1 MRLINFKNIA
11 FGFLSCAMLCAGC
24 SDAMEDII
32 DAPSESLTLRFYSAG
47 AGTRADIES
56 SDASL
61 NENLISNLAVAFYPS
76 AASDSKNAVKF
87 NLFKNLGATGKVERK
102 IIISDEEVA
111 LLFGGT
117 ETSGATCRVYALA
130 NLSDEEIAALG
141 KTPTVAAMKEL
152 RVSSEFD
159 TQQVQE
165 SFVMSGDA
173 TVTYN
178 IDASG
183 KKTAVGNVQLVR
195 SAAKITLNIKLP
207 ESYEDPGTGNIWEP
221 IASPATGAMR
231 VLLNNGV
238 KNSRVLVPQEGYG
251 FQDEDY
257 FNITTADAT
266 YGFVDNRVNNS
277 EYPNKQKVPFYTYPN
292 RWENT
297 PGERHRTAL
306 TLIVPWHN
314 TTTNTYQTFYYRVPV
329 TPAEMPRLVS
339 NHSYQIDLNV
349 GMLGSAMPETP
360 VEITGNYRVVDW
372 ARETIDV
379 NIKDYR
385 YLVVSPTT
393 YRMDNTEDFTLNFYS
408 SHPVEVD
415 DITMTYQRFSYITE
429 TGNSEMGTVVYFPTS
444 KEVIDRSVTPDGIK
458 MVEYSENIT
467 TAPNSKQYSF
477 SLKHKLEVWTPLDK
491 DGIIVPQTGY
501 RNLSDTTN
509 IQNSIQKYLRS
520 DSPEPA
526 YSPYTFKVTLRHK
539 DNPEFKAS
547 FTVVQ
552 YPAMY
557 IQADKNPGGE
567 YRTSPLSSSSFGYV
581 FVNPEYTPAGRF
593 IPAYWTNSSDLGGV
607 HGITSNATNKNPNMY
622 VINLTALSGNY
633 ESYIIG
639 DPRALNVNN
648 NLVGNPGQLTAVAS
662 PTIQDWAVE
671 AEALYNESNQKR
683 RLQWYYPTQ
692 EGSSTRNMIAPKI
705 RVASSYGVCNNG
717 TSTQNLRRRCA
728 SYQEQGFPAGRWRVP
743 TYSEVEFIVKLSTK
757 GIIPLL
763 FTKGATYLTAQGFV
777 RVEDDDKG
785 SITLLTNTTSGSVRA
800 VYDEWYWEK
809 ETNYVLQNNSSG
821 GYDFTWGDMPMRNP
835 QN

>member
-1 MRLINFKNIA
+1 
-11 FGFLSCAMLCAGC
+11 MLCGGC

-111 LLFGGT
+111 LLFGST

-705 RVASSYGVCNNG
+705 RVASSYGICNNG

-763 FTKGATYLTAQGFV
+763 FTRVRDKNLQFTTKLKDTVHWATCQGRPIYLHRFNLIPEGKLPV
-777 RVEDDDKG
+777 
-785 SITLLTNTTSGSVRA
+785 
-800 VYDEWYWEK
+800 
-809 ETNYVLQNNSSG
+809 
-821 GYDFTWGDMPMRNP
+821 
-835 QN
+835 

>member
-1 MRLINFKNIA
+1 
-11 FGFLSCAMLCAGC
+11 MLCGGC

>member
-1 MRLINFKNIA
+1 
-11 FGFLSCAMLCAGC
+11 MLCGGC

-111 LLFGGT
+111 LLFGST

-238 KNSRVLVPQEGYG
+238 KNSRVLVPQEGYD
-251 FQDEDY
+251 FKDEDY

-314 TTTNTYQTFYYRVPV
+314 TTTDTYQTFYYRVPV
-329 TPAEMPRLVS
+329 TPAEMPGLVS

-393 YRMDNTEDFTLNFYS
+393 YRMDNAEDFTLNFYS

-429 TGNSEMGTVVYFPTS
+429 TGNAEMGTVVYFPTS

-491 DGIIVPQTGY
+491 DGKIVPQTGY
-501 RNLSDTTN
+501 TSLSDTTR

-567 YRTSPLSSSSFGYV
+567 YMTSPSSSSSFGYV
-581 FVNPEYTPAGRF
+581 FVNPKYTPAGWF
-593 IPAYWTNSSDLGGV
+593 IPAYWTPAYWTNSSDLGGV
-607 HGITSNATNKNPNMY
+607 HGIESEAANKNPNMY

-705 RVASSYGVCNNG
+705 RVASSYGVCNNR

-763 FTKGATYLTAQGFV
+763 FTKGETYLTAQGFV

-785 SITLLTNTTSGSVRA
+785 SIALLTNTTSGSVRA

>member
-1 MRLINFKNIA
+1 M
-11 FGFLSCAMLCAGC
+11 
-24 SDAMEDII
+24 
-32 DAPSESLTLRFYSAG
+32 
-47 AGTRADIES
+47 
-56 SDASL
+56 
-61 NENLISNLAVAFYPS
+61 
-76 AASDSKNAVKF
+76 
-87 NLFKNLGATGKVERK
+87 
-102 IIISDEEVA
+102 
-111 LLFGGT
+111 
-117 ETSGATCRVYALA
+117 
-130 NLSDEEIAALG
+130 
-141 KTPTVAAMKEL
+141 
-152 RVSSEFD
+152 
-159 TQQVQE
+159 
-165 SFVMSGDA
+165 
-173 TVTYN
+173 
-178 IDASG
+178 
-183 KKTAVGNVQLVR
+183 QLVR

-705 RVASSYGVCNNG
+705 RVASSYGICNNG

>member
-1 MRLINFKNIA
+1 
-11 FGFLSCAMLCAGC
+11 MLCGGC

-102 IIISDEEVA
+102 IIISDEEVT

-130 NLSDEEIAALG
+130 NLSDEEIATLG

-238 KNSRVLVPQEGYG
+238 KNSRVLVPQEGYD
-251 FQDEDY
+251 FKDEDY

-329 TPAEMPRLVS
+329 TPAEMPGLVS

>member
-1 MRLINFKNIA
+1 M
-11 FGFLSCAMLCAGC
+11 
-24 SDAMEDII
+24 
-32 DAPSESLTLRFYSAG
+32 
-47 AGTRADIES
+47 
-56 SDASL
+56 
-61 NENLISNLAVAFYPS
+61 
-76 AASDSKNAVKF
+76 
-87 NLFKNLGATGKVERK
+87 ERK

-111 LLFGGT
+111 LLFGST

-757 GIIPLL
+757 GIIPSLVSL
-763 FTKGATYLTAQGFV
+763 K
-777 RVEDDDKG
+777 KC
-785 SITLLTNTTSGSVRA
+785 
-800 VYDEWYWEK
+800 
-809 ETNYVLQNNSSG
+809 
-821 GYDFTWGDMPMRNP
+821 
-835 QN
+835 

>member
-1 MRLINFKNIA
+1 
-11 FGFLSCAMLCAGC
+11 MLCAGC

-292 RWENT
+292 RWKNT

-705 RVASSYGVCNNG
+705 RVASSYGVCNNV

-821 GYDFTWGDMPMRNP
+821 GYDFTWCDMPMRNP

>member
-1 MRLINFKNIA
+1 MRLINFKNIV
-11 FGFLSCAMLCAGC
+11 FGFLSCAMLCGGC

-111 LLFGGT
+111 LLFGST

-238 KNSRVLVPQEGYG
+238 KNSRVLVPQEGYD
-251 FQDEDY
+251 FKDDDY

-329 TPAEMPRLVS
+329 TPAEMPGLVS

>member
-1 MRLINFKNIA
+1 MRLINFKNIV
-11 FGFLSCAMLCAGC
+11 FGFLSCAMLCGGC

-111 LLFGGT
+111 LLFGST

-130 NLSDEEIAALG
+130 NLSDEEIATLG

-238 KNSRVLVPQEGYG
+238 KNSRVLVPQEGYD
-251 FQDEDY
+251 FKDEDY

-329 TPAEMPRLVS
+329 TPAEMPGLVS

>member
-1 MRLINFKNIA
+1 MRLINFKNIV
-11 FGFLSCAMLCAGC
+11 FGFLSCAMLCGGC

-111 LLFGGT
+111 LLFGST

-238 KNSRVLVPQEGYG
+238 KNSRVLVPQEGYD
-251 FQDEDY
+251 FKDEDY

-329 TPAEMPRLVS
+329 TPAEMPGLVS

>member
-1 MRLINFKNIA
+1 
-11 FGFLSCAMLCAGC
+11 MLCGGC

-111 LLFGGT
+111 LLFGST

-238 KNSRVLVPQEGYG
+238 KNSRVLVPQEGYD
-251 FQDEDY
+251 FKDEDY

-306 TLIVPWHN
+306 TLLVPWHN
-314 TTTNTYQTFYYRVPV
+314 TTTDTYQTFYYRVPV
-329 TPAEMPRLVS
+329 TPAEMLGLVS

-393 YRMDNTEDFTLNFYS
+393 YRMDNAEDFTLNFYS

-429 TGNSEMGTVVYFPTS
+429 TGNADAGAVVYFPTS

-458 MVEYSENIT
+458 MVEYSKNIT

-785 SITLLTNTTSGSVRA
+785 SIALLTNTTSGSVRA

>member
-1 MRLINFKNIA
+1 
-11 FGFLSCAMLCAGC
+11 MLCGGC

-111 LLFGGT
+111 LLFGST

-238 KNSRVLVPQEGYG
+238 KNSRVLVPQEGYD
-251 FQDEDY
+251 FKDEDY

-329 TPAEMPRLVS
+329 TPAEMPGLVS

-717 TSTQNLRRRCA
+717 TSTQNLRRRCS

>member
-1 MRLINFKNIA
+1 
-11 FGFLSCAMLCAGC
+11 MLCAGC

-207 ESYEDPGTGNIWEP
+207 ESYKDPGTGNIWEP

-238 KNSRVLVPQEGYG
+238 KNSRVLVPQEGYD
-251 FQDEDY
+251 FKDEDY

-314 TTTNTYQTFYYRVPV
+314 TTTDTYQTFYYRVPV
-329 TPAEMPRLVS
+329 TPAEMPGLVS

-429 TGNSEMGTVVYFPTS
+429 TGNAEMGTVVYFPTS

-520 DSPEPA
+520 DSPESA
-526 YSPYTFKVTLRHK
+526 YSPYAFKVTLRHK

-785 SITLLTNTTSGSVRA
+785 SIALLTNTTSGSVRA

>member
-1 MRLINFKNIA
+1 
-11 FGFLSCAMLCAGC
+11 MLCGGC

-111 LLFGGT
+111 LLFGST

-130 NLSDEEIAALG
+130 NLSDEEIATLG

-238 KNSRVLVPQEGYG
+238 KNSRVLVPQEGYD
-251 FQDEDY
+251 FKDEDY

-329 TPAEMPRLVS
+329 TPAEMPGLVS

-393 YRMDNTEDFTLNFYS
+393 YRMDNAEDFTLNFYS

>member
-1 MRLINFKNIA
+1 
-11 FGFLSCAMLCAGC
+11 MLCGGC

-102 IIISDEEVA
+102 IIISDEEVT

-130 NLSDEEIAALG
+130 NLSDEEIATLG

-207 ESYEDPGTGNIWEP
+207 ESYKDPGTGNIWEP

-238 KNSRVLVPQEGYG
+238 KNSRVLVPQEGYD
-251 FQDEDY
+251 FKDEDY

-314 TTTNTYQTFYYRVPV
+314 TTTDTYQTFYYRVPV
-329 TPAEMPRLVS
+329 TPAEMPGLVS

-393 YRMDNTEDFTLNFYS
+393 YRMDNAEDFTLNFYS

-429 TGNSEMGTVVYFPTS
+429 TGNPKMGTVVYFPTS

-477 SLKHKLEVWTPLDK
+477 SLKHKLEVWTPLNSATATSITT
-491 DGIIVPQTGY
+491 GNTVRQTGY
-501 RNLSDTTN
+501 ISLSDTTN

-567 YRTSPLSSSSFGYV
+567 YMTSPSSSSSFGYV
-581 FVNPEYTPAGRF
+581 FVNPKYTPAGWS
-593 IPAYWTNSSDLGGV
+593 IPAYWTPAYWTNSSDLGGV
-607 HGITSNATNKNPNMY
+607 HGITSDANNKNPNMY

-705 RVASSYGVCNNG
+705 RVASSYGVCYER
-717 TSTQNLRRRCA
+717 TSQDLRRRCA

-777 RVEDDDKG
+777 RVEDKG
-785 SITLLTNTTSGSVRA
+785 SIALLTNTTFGYVRA

>member
-1 MRLINFKNIA
+1 
-11 FGFLSCAMLCAGC
+11 MLCAGC

-102 IIISDEEVA
+102 IIISDEEVT

-117 ETSGATCRVYALA
+117 ETSGSTCRVYALA

-292 RWENT
+292 RWKNT

-509 IQNSIQKYLRS
+509 IQNSIQ
-520 DSPEPA
+520 
-526 YSPYTFKVTLRHK
+526 
-539 DNPEFKAS
+539 N
-547 FTVVQ
+547 
-552 YPAMY
+552 
-557 IQADKNPGGE
+557 
-567 YRTSPLSSSSFGYV
+567 
-581 FVNPEYTPAGRF
+581 
-593 IPAYWTNSSDLGGV
+593 
-607 HGITSNATNKNPNMY
+607 
-622 VINLTALSGNY
+622 
-633 ESYIIG
+633 
-639 DPRALNVNN
+639 
-648 NLVGNPGQLTAVAS
+648 
-662 PTIQDWAVE
+662 
-671 AEALYNESNQKR
+671 
-683 RLQWYYPTQ
+683 
-692 EGSSTRNMIAPKI
+692 
-705 RVASSYGVCNNG
+705 
-717 TSTQNLRRRCA
+717 
-728 SYQEQGFPAGRWRVP
+728 
-743 TYSEVEFIVKLSTK
+743 
-757 GIIPLL
+757 
-763 FTKGATYLTAQGFV
+763 
-777 RVEDDDKG
+777 
-785 SITLLTNTTSGSVRA
+785 
-800 VYDEWYWEK
+800 
-809 ETNYVLQNNSSG
+809 
-821 GYDFTWGDMPMRNP
+821 
-835 QN
+835 

>member
-1 MRLINFKNIA
+1 
-11 FGFLSCAMLCAGC
+11 MLCGGC

-111 LLFGGT
+111 LLFGST

>member
-1 MRLINFKNIA
+1 MRLINFKNIV
-11 FGFLSCAMLCAGC
+11 FGFLSCAMLCGGC

-111 LLFGGT
+111 LLFGST

-705 RVASSYGVCNNG
+705 RVASSYGVCNNR

>member
-1 MRLINFKNIA
+1 
-11 FGFLSCAMLCAGC
+11 MLCGGC

-111 LLFGGT
+111 LLFGST

-238 KNSRVLVPQEGYG
+238 KNSRVLVPQEGYD
-251 FQDEDY
+251 FKDEDY

-329 TPAEMPRLVS
+329 TPAEMPGLVS

-349 GMLGSAMPETP
+349 CMLGSAMPETP

-567 YRTSPLSSSSFGYV
+567 YRTSPFSSSSFGYV

-622 VINLTALSGNY
+622 VINLTALSVNY

-785 SITLLTNTTSGSVRA
+785 SITLLENTTSGTVRA

>member
-1 MRLINFKNIA
+1 
-11 FGFLSCAMLCAGC
+11 MLCGGC

-111 LLFGGT
+111 LLFGST

-130 NLSDEEIAALG
+130 NLSDEEIATLG

-207 ESYEDPGTGNIWEP
+207 ESYKDPGTGNIWEP

-238 KNSRVLVPQEGYG
+238 KNSRVLVPQEGYD
-251 FQDEDY
+251 FKDEDY

-329 TPAEMPRLVS
+329 TPAEMPGLVS

-393 YRMDNTEDFTLNFYS
+393 YRMDNAEDFTLNFYS

>member
-1 MRLINFKNIA
+1 
-11 FGFLSCAMLCAGC
+11 MLCGGC

-32 DAPSESLTLRFYSAG
+32 DAPSESLTLCFYSAG

-111 LLFGGT
+111 LLFGST

-238 KNSRVLVPQEGYG
+238 KNSRVLVPQEGYD
-251 FQDEDY
+251 FKDEDY

-329 TPAEMPRLVS
+329 TPAEMPGLVS

>member
-1 MRLINFKNIA
+1 
-11 FGFLSCAMLCAGC
+11 MLCGGC

-111 LLFGGT
+111 LLFGST

-238 KNSRVLVPQEGYG
+238 KNSRVLVPQEGYD
-251 FQDEDY
+251 FKDEDY

-329 TPAEMPRLVS
+329 TPAEMPGLVS

-349 GMLGSAMPETP
+349 CMLGSAMPETP

-567 YRTSPLSSSSFGYV
+567 YRTSPFSSSSFGYV
-581 FVNPEYTPAGRF
+581 FVNPEYTPAGRI

-622 VINLTALSGNY
+622 VINLTALSVNY

-785 SITLLTNTTSGSVRA
+785 SITLLENTTSGTVRA

>member
-1 MRLINFKNIA
+1 
-11 FGFLSCAMLCAGC
+11 MLCGGC

-87 NLFKNLGATGKVERK
+87 NLFKNLVATGKVERK

-111 LLFGGT
+111 LLFGST

-238 KNSRVLVPQEGYG
+238 KNSRVLVPQEGYD
-251 FQDEDY
+251 FKDEDY

-329 TPAEMPRLVS
+329 TPAEMPGLVS

>member
-1 MRLINFKNIA
+1 
-11 FGFLSCAMLCAGC
+11 MLCGGC

-111 LLFGGT
+111 LLFGST

-221 IASPATGAMR
+221 IASPATAAMR

>member
-1 MRLINFKNIA
+1 MRLINFKNIV
-11 FGFLSCAMLCAGC
+11 FGFLSSAMLCGGC

-102 IIISDEEVA
+102 IIISDEEVT

-130 NLSDEEIAALG
+130 NLSDEEIATLG

-207 ESYEDPGTGNIWEP
+207 ESYKDPGTGNIWEP

-238 KNSRVLVPQEGYG
+238 KNSRVLVPQEGYD
-251 FQDEDY
+251 FKDEDY

-314 TTTNTYQTFYYRVPV
+314 TTTDTYQTFYYRVPV
-329 TPAEMPRLVS
+329 TPAEMPGLVS

-393 YRMDNTEDFTLNFYS
+393 YRMDNAEDFTLNFYS

-785 SITLLTNTTSGSVRA
+785 SIALLTNTTSGSVRA

>member
-1 MRLINFKNIA
+1 MRLINFKNIV
-11 FGFLSCAMLCAGC
+11 FGFLSSAMLCGGC

-102 IIISDEEVA
+102 IIISDEEVT

-130 NLSDEEIAALG
+130 NLSDEEIATLG

-207 ESYEDPGTGNIWEP
+207 ESYKDPGTGNIWEP

-238 KNSRVLVPQEGYG
+238 KNSRVLVPQEGYD
-251 FQDEDY
+251 FKDEDY

-314 TTTNTYQTFYYRVPV
+314 TTTDTYQTFYYRVPV
-329 TPAEMPRLVS
+329 TPAEMPGLVS

-393 YRMDNTEDFTLNFYS
+393 YRMDNAEDFTLNFYS

-622 VINLTALSGNY
+622 VINLTAISGNY

-763 FTKGATYLTAQGFV
+763 VSLK
-777 RVEDDDKG
+777 KC
-785 SITLLTNTTSGSVRA
+785 
-800 VYDEWYWEK
+800 
-809 ETNYVLQNNSSG
+809 
-821 GYDFTWGDMPMRNP
+821 
-835 QN
+835 

>member
-1 MRLINFKNIA
+1 
-11 FGFLSCAMLCAGC
+11 MLCAGC

-102 IIISDEEVA
+102 IIISDEEVT

-130 NLSDEEIAALG
+130 NLSDEEIATLG

-207 ESYEDPGTGNIWEP
+207 ESYKDPGTGNIWEP

-238 KNSRVLVPQEGYG
+238 KNSRVLVPQEGYD
-251 FQDEDY
+251 FKDEDY

-314 TTTNTYQTFYYRVPV
+314 TTTDTYQTFYYRVPV
-329 TPAEMPRLVS
+329 TPAEMPGLVS

-785 SITLLTNTTSGSVRA
+785 SIALLTNTTSGSVRA

>member
-1 MRLINFKNIA
+1 
-11 FGFLSCAMLCAGC
+11 MLCGGC

-785 SITLLTNTTSGSVRA
+785 SITLLTNTTSGLVRA

>member
-1 MRLINFKNIA
+1 
-11 FGFLSCAMLCAGC
+11 MLCGGC

-111 LLFGGT
+111 LLFGST

-238 KNSRVLVPQEGYG
+238 KNSRVLVPQEGYD
-251 FQDEDY
+251 FKDEDY

-329 TPAEMPRLVS
+329 TPAEMPGLVS

-458 MVEYSENIT
+458 IVEYSENIT

-743 TYSEVEFIVKLSTK
+743 TYSEVVFIVKLSTK
-757 GIIPLL
+757 GILPLL

>member
-1 MRLINFKNIA
+1 
-11 FGFLSCAMLCAGC
+11 MLCAGC

-141 KTPTVAAMKEL
+141 YTPTVAAMKEL

>member
-1 MRLINFKNIA
+1 M
-11 FGFLSCAMLCAGC
+11 
-24 SDAMEDII
+24 
-32 DAPSESLTLRFYSAG
+32 
-47 AGTRADIES
+47 
-56 SDASL
+56 
-61 NENLISNLAVAFYPS
+61 
-76 AASDSKNAVKF
+76 
-87 NLFKNLGATGKVERK
+87 ERK

-111 LLFGGT
+111 LLFGST

-238 KNSRVLVPQEGYG
+238 KNSRVLVPQEGYD
-251 FQDEDY
+251 FKDEDY

-329 TPAEMPRLVS
+329 TPAEMPGLVS

>member
-1 MRLINFKNIA
+1 
-11 FGFLSCAMLCAGC
+11 
-24 SDAMEDII
+24 MEDII

-102 IIISDEEVA
+102 IIISDEEVT

-130 NLSDEEIAALG
+130 NLSDEEIATLG

-207 ESYEDPGTGNIWEP
+207 ESYKDPGTGNIWEP

-238 KNSRVLVPQEGYG
+238 KNSRVLVPQEGYD
-251 FQDEDY
+251 FKDEDY

-314 TTTNTYQTFYYRVPV
+314 TTTDTYQTFYYRVPV
-329 TPAEMPRLVS
+329 TPAEMPGLVS

-393 YRMDNTEDFTLNFYS
+393 YRMDNAEDFTLNFYS

-785 SITLLTNTTSGSVRA
+785 SIALLTNTTSGSVRA

>member
-1 MRLINFKNIA
+1 
-11 FGFLSCAMLCAGC
+11 MLCGGC

-111 LLFGGT
+111 LLFGST

-178 IDASG
+178 IAASG
-183 KKTAVGNVQLVR
+183 KKPAVGNVQLVR

-277 EYPNKQKVPFYTYPN
+277 EYPHKQKVPFYTYPN

-705 RVASSYGVCNNG
+705 RVASSYGICNNG

>member
-102 IIISDEEVA
+102 IIISDEEVT

-130 NLSDEEIAALG
+130 NLSDEEIATLG

-207 ESYEDPGTGNIWEP
+207 ESYKDPGTGNIWEP

-238 KNSRVLVPQEGYG
+238 KNSRVLVPQEGYD
-251 FQDEDY
+251 FKDEDY

-314 TTTNTYQTFYYRVPV
+314 TTTDTYQTFYYRVPV
-329 TPAEMPRLVS
+329 TPAEMPGLVS

-785 SITLLTNTTSGSVRA
+785 SIALLTNTTSGSVRA

>member
-1 MRLINFKNIA
+1 
-11 FGFLSCAMLCAGC
+11 MLCGGC

-111 LLFGGT
+111 LLFGST

-238 KNSRVLVPQEGYG
+238 KNSRVLVPQEGYD
-251 FQDEDY
+251 FKDEDY

-306 TLIVPWHN
+306 TLLVPWHN
-314 TTTNTYQTFYYRVPV
+314 TTTDTYQTFYYRVPV
-329 TPAEMPRLVS
+329 TPAEMPGLVS

-393 YRMDNTEDFTLNFYS
+393 YRMDNAEDFTLNFYS

-429 TGNSEMGTVVYFPTS
+429 TGNAEMGTVVYFPTS

-477 SLKHKLEVWTPLDK
+477 SLKHKLEVWTPLNSSTATS
-491 DGIIVPQTGY
+491 ITTGNTVRQMGY
-501 RNLSDTTN
+501 TSLSDTTR

-539 DNPEFKAS
+539 DNPEFKVS

-567 YRTSPLSSSSFGYV
+567 YSTSYFSSSNFGYV
-581 FVNPEYTPAGRF
+581 FVNPTYNPATWYSQ
-593 IPAYWTNSSDLGGV
+593 AYWTNSSDLGGV

-633 ESYIIG
+633 ESYIIC

-648 NLVGNPGQLTAVAS
+648 NLVGDPGQLTGVAS

-705 RVASSYGVCNNG
+705 RVASSYGVCNNR

>member
-221 IASPATGAMR
+221 IASLATGAMR

>member
-1 MRLINFKNIA
+1 
-11 FGFLSCAMLCAGC
+11 MLCGGC

-111 LLFGGT
+111 LLFGST

-238 KNSRVLVPQEGYG
+238 KNSRVLVPQEGYD
-251 FQDEDY
+251 FKDEDY

-329 TPAEMPRLVS
+329 TPAEMPGLVS

-477 SLKHKLEVWTPLDK
+477 NLKHKLEVWTPLDK

>member
-1 MRLINFKNIA
+1 MRLINFKNIV
-11 FGFLSCAMLCAGC
+11 FGFLSSAMLCGGC

-111 LLFGGT
+111 LLFGST

-207 ESYEDPGTGNIWEP
+207 ESYKDPGTGNIWEP

-238 KNSRVLVPQEGYG
+238 KNSRVLVPQEGYD
-251 FQDEDY
+251 FKDEDY

-329 TPAEMPRLVS
+329 TPAEMPGLVS

>member
-1 MRLINFKNIA
+1 MRLINFKNIV
-11 FGFLSCAMLCAGC
+11 FGFLSCAMLCGGC

-111 LLFGGT
+111 LLFGST